1 MFNLKFKIVKKLKL
15 FCVLALATGCVMMI
29 GCSKGSTGPAGPAGP
44 DSVTYT
50 KWAPLSMTR
59 LIGTQQ
65 DTSFEQ
71 IITAP
76 AITSAVLSKGAVL
89 GYLMAKNSNG
99 DTLVVNS
106 STLMSEFFLVGKID
120 LYSGAVYAK
129 SSARDYSGFN
139 YRYVIIPGKIS
150 ISSVS
155 GQTFTVDQLKT
166 MSYQEVSKLLNISS
180 TGSTLKF

>member
-1 MFNLKFKIVKKLKL
+1 
-15 FCVLALATGCVMMI
+15 
-29 GCSKGSTGPAGPAGP
+29 
-44 DSVTYT
+44 
-50 KWAPLSMTR
+50 
-59 LIGTQQ
+59 
-65 DTSFEQ
+65 
-71 IITAP
+71 
-76 AITSAVLSKGAVL
+76 
-89 GYLMAKNSNG
+89 
-99 DTLVVNS
+99 
-106 STLMSEFFLVGKID
+106 MSEFFLVGKID